1 MDVIPEQQ
9 LEGTALDLS
18 ERTPWEV
25 PGESRNFHGS
35 DRGLQTFRRLLTSVL
50 TKQEWPL
57 DISCL
62 DLKQLTTAA
71 APSFMPQLALGC
83 LALLYAILGRF

>member
-1 MDVIPEQQ
+1 MDGNVNPIIVDLSLKRLRERLVFLREKMVLLQNFDKVSGGYPRRDLGLDVIPEQQ

-35 DRGLQTFRRLLTSVL
+35 DRHFVT
-50 TKQEWPL
+50 
-57 DISCL
+57 CL
-62 DLKQLTTAA
+62 RQ
-71 APSFMPQLALGC
+71 F
-83 LALLYAILGRF
+83 